1 MRRQI
6 QTMTEQIYH
15 AMRADIFAQRLHFGE
30 KITTK
35 ALQERLGVSSTPIRE
50 ALARLEK
57 DGLIVV
63 RPNTGMRVVS
73 YTEKD
78 VSDIYTLM
86 TELDAVALRLA
97 CAGPKRSH
105 LVDALRTLQEEAA
118 LPLMQADAERWGEL
132 SDAFHLLF
140 YQWAGNPYL
149 SDAASKT
156 RSQLTVF
163 SYAYQQSA
171 ACQEDIQRQ
180 HDTILR
186 CLENGDDAAAE
197 EALRRH
203 FASSLKK
210 ALDILH
216 AAQA

>member
-15 AMRADIFAQRLHFGE
+15 AIRADIFAQRLHFGE

-105 LVDALRTLQEEAA
+105 LVDALRTLQ
-118 LPLMQADAERWGEL
+118 
-132 SDAFHLLF
+132 DAFHLLF

>member
-15 AMRADIFAQRLHFGE
+15 AIRADIFAQRLHFGE

-86 TELDAVALRLA
+86 T
-97 CAGPKRSH
+97 GPKRSH
-105 LVDALRTLQEEAA
+105 LVDALRTLQEEAV
-118 LPLMQADAERWGEL
+118 LPLMQGDAERWEEL

-180 HDTILR
+180 HDTILH